1 MDFLCMLSSGS
12 SGNSAYLRVGE
23 TALLLDAG
31 ISCRR
36 ILSAL
41 RSLGERPETLRG
53 ILITHEHIDHIR
65 GLFTLTKQLR
75 LPVYAPPAVADYLI
89 DSDAVYDPWLVKPL
103 EGPFS
108 LGELGVVPFPVSHDS
123 LDCSG
128 YRISLPSGASLGYAT
143 DLGGVPPR
151 VLESLLGCETVVLE
165 SNYDE
170 AMLDAGPYPYSLKRR
185 IKSQSGH
192 LSNEDCSDTLVKL
205 AASGSRQFV
214 LAHLSKENNL
224 PDLARSFAQAT
235 LLMNGVPED
244 SYRLQVAA
252 RDIPSSPLP
261 LEPVKE
267 GAL

>member
-1 MDFLCMLSSGS
+1 MLSSGS
-12 SGNSAYLRVGE
+12 SGNSAYLRAGE
-23 TALLLDAG
+23 TGLLIDAG

-36 ILSAL
+36 IFSAL
-41 RSLGERPETLRG
+41 RGLGERPETLRG

-75 LPVYAPPAVADYLI
+75 LPIYAPAAVADYLI
-89 DSDAVYDPWLVKPL
+89 DSDSVYDPWLVKPL

-108 LGELGVVPFPVSHDS
+108 LGEIGVEPFPVSHDS

-128 YRISLPSGASLGYAT
+128 YRLSLPSGGALGYAT
-143 DLGGVPPR
+143 DLGAVPDQ
-151 VLESLLGCETVVLE
+151 VLEHLLGCETVVLE

-185 IKSQSGH
+185 IKSQNGH
-192 LSNEDCSDTLVKL
+192 LSNENCSDTLVEL
-205 AASGSRQFV
+205 AKSGSRQFV

-235 LLMNGVPED
+235 LLMHGFEPD
-244 SYRLQVAA
+244 SYHLQVAA
-252 RDIPSSPLP
+252 RDIPSPPLP
-261 LEPVKE
+261 LEPAKE